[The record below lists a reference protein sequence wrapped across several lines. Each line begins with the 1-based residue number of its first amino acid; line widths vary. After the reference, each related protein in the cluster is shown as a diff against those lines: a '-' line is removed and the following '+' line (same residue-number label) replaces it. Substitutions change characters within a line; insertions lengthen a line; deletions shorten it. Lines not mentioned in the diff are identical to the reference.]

1 MAAGR
6 QMKSPVAASIIS
18 SDVVPASTETRHRL
32 IHGTSGPAPINASVR
47 AIHIVGVR

>member
-32 IHGTSGPAPINASVR
+32 IDGTSGPVPMKASVN
-47 AIHIVGVR
+47 AVQTIGVR